1 MEAKTKFDPKKLAI
15 ADYKL
20 TKEQIDEPEEFDVV
34 HVKGHYVENSFELS
48 FSPKGKLAKADIT
61 IDIRTESDGK
71 NELEATALFHLI
83 YIFKVENLDELVS
96 ENSSKKV
103 EVDSMLGSS
112 IASIAYSTTRG
123 ILLSRLQGKVFQ
135 KFILPIINPND
146 LLVK

>member
-34 HVKGHYVENSFELS
+34 HVKGHHVENSFELS